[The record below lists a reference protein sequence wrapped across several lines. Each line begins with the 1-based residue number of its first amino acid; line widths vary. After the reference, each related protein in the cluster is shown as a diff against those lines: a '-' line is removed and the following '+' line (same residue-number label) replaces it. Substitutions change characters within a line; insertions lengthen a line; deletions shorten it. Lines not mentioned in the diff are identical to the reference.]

1 MLSSFLHQTRIQ
13 QQANQYFIQV
23 IPFVLAGVGIWFL
36 IAWAGHNTFIKLST
50 GAKSLER
57 KENKRV
63 YNLLENICISQGMK
77 MPKLNII
84 DDDSLNA
91 FASGINNNTY
101 SITLSSGII
110 NKLDDDEL
118 EGVTGA

>member
-1 MLSSFLHQTRIQ
+1 M
-13 QQANQYFIQV
+13 
-23 IPFVLAGVGIWFL
+23 AGVGIWFL

-84 DDDSLNA
+84 EDDSLNA
-91 FASGINNNTY
+91 FASGINDKY
-101 SITLSSGII
+101 LFYYFI
-110 NKLDDDEL
+110 KRYHK
-118 EGVTGA
+118 